1 MIILYYIHAGY
12 DVHTYVVTLGC
23 MILFMNMLL
32 GTPKRMRLSDL
43 YLGVLVLGLRD
54 RP

>member
-12 DVHTYVVTLGC
+12 DVHTYVFNTWMHDIVYDYVAGDSEAYA
-23 MILFMNMLL
+23 IN
-32 GTPKRMRLSDL
+32 DL

>member
-1 MIILYYIHAGY
+1 MLAMMFIH
-12 DVHTYVVTLGC
+12 VFVTLEC

-32 GTPKRMRLSDL
+32 GTPKHMRLSDL
-43 YLGVLVLGLRD
+43 YLGILVLELRD